1 MYEALWS
8 FAFLE
13 HVSIVPSPVPHPLFT
28 QLLENPKEV
37 GKHWEPAFTK
47 TASTRW
53 QPQRQRARCWHPD
66 EHNKHSALLIK
77 FPYSALPQHTA
88 LKIRAGFSHIW
99 ERWPAAAA
107 APGASGALQTLPPA
121 LPGLSLPAL
130 GWCCFARGLKPHYF
144 PTGLTCQL
152 DKTCFNKTTTFFQPF
167 HPVVFV
173 RPILLC
179 PKLSSEQQHQPLGLG
194 CMGIRPLE
202 DSLG

>member
-1 MYEALWS
+1 MLILILSCLSHQTTDVKCPMHEALWS

-13 HVSIVPSPVPHPLFT
+13 HVTIVPSPVPYPLFT

-66 EHNKHSALLIK
+66 EHNKQSALLIK

-107 APGASGALQTLPPA
+107 PAPQAQRERSRADPASCSAWA
-121 LPGLSLPAL
+121 LPTAL
-130 GWCCFARGLKPHYF
+130 GGCCFARSLQPHYSSA
-144 PTGLTCQL
+144 GLTCQL
-152 DKTCFNKTTTFFQPF
+152 D
-167 HPVVFV
+167 
-173 RPILLC
+173 
-179 PKLSSEQQHQPLGLG
+179 
-194 CMGIRPLE
+194 
-202 DSLG
+202 